1 MQRVQVQSLVR
12 ELRSHVLLGT
22 VKKKK
27 KKNKSTK
34 IGIARVGHGLETKP
48 PHHNH
53 KNLNGLSREV
63 MNILPLEISEASIWR
78 SRTEWGQL
86 TKGFLIFPFG
96 LLFLFLLGAFMVAQM
111 VKNLPAVQETWV
123 QSLGQEDPLEKD
135 MATHP
140 SILAWRIRWTE
151 ELGGATDH
159 GIERIQQDCYH
170 LLERSLCFSW
180 VQKL

>member
-22 VKKKK
+22 VKKK

-78 SRTEWGQL
+78 SRTE
-86 TKGFLIFPFG
+86 
-96 LLFLFLLGAFMVAQM
+96 
-111 VKNLPAVQETWV
+111 
-123 QSLGQEDPLEKD
+123 
-135 MATHP
+135 
-140 SILAWRIRWTE
+140 
-151 ELGGATDH
+151 
-159 GIERIQQDCYH
+159 
-170 LLERSLCFSW
+170 
-180 VQKL
+180 